1 MDALRRALALSI
13 AVIAVLCVVPASW
26 DDADAAGRLD
36 GLMLYEISPDNPE
49 GISLY
54 NYGNEPVDLRDYMV
68 ADQPSVSGGREG
80 SLHFTQEIIVQ
91 PGTYVVLADADPET
105 SMFTKGED
113 VYLTSSGNDFGI
125 ETEGSFNMANGGD
138 DIYLLSKDG
147 TVLDALFYGD
157 KEVDGSQYWTG
168 EPVEIPS
175 DGYIQRTGGTDTDS
189 ASDWSVPGTL
199 GLEFDPDLRYGAE
212 VTPFLFPD
220 HGGIPVYDTL
230 ESARVSID
238 IEIYMI
244 TSANLYALLIEK
256 EHQGV
261 EVRLLLEGNNINDNL
276 GPYLPYIQQLV
287 EAGGEVRMIGV
298 GSDGVADRF
307 NLVHAKYAVVDGGT
321 VIVTSENWTED
332 NLNGHLDDDPYDSTS
347 GDGNRGWGAVVDSDG
362 YAGFMSSVF
371 ENDWSMDYGDVK
383 TFDELYGTPE
393 TGNALTYQAPD
404 DIPSGYLRT
413 FSAEVTPVLSNDDSY
428 EALEYYISTA
438 EERFYSQ
445 QQSFS
450 TSFQNM
456 NKDGLIGSIAERT
469 STMDLDCRLI
479 FGSEGEGFIDT
490 INGSSKIKA
499 AVMTKPYVH
508 NKGIISDDHVWVS
521 SVNWTPT
528 SFHQNREVAVVIH
541 SAEVADYFA
550 GAFLNDFD
558 RCYDY
563 DGLRVDITEIQDTY
577 EAGKEV
583 TFTVDVVNGSGN
595 YTYYWDFGDGTE
607 VRETDEPRV
616 CHTPVWNGEE
626 AAVYNLTVR
635 VVDQDDGVEGEAHA
649 TYVILKEG
657 VQWGD
662 QDQPGEGDQDQSE
675 GDGVPSFLS
684 EYMYI
689 LAPLLVIILAVVGAL
704 SRSRKK
710 SKRK

>member
-383 TFDELYGTPE
+383 TFDELYGKADLALYAAKHKGKDACAVYRDVLPE
-393 TGNALTYQAPD
+393 HTGRPGGQGKREGAKREKIAEQRPGHTAAFVKTQAPCCLCD
-404 DIPSGYLRT
+404 AGVPCHDAKADHKR
-413 FSAEVTPVLSNDDSY
+413 D
-428 EALEYYISTA
+428 
-438 EERFYSQ
+438 
-445 QQSFS
+445 
-450 TSFQNM
+450 
-456 NKDGLIGSIAERT
+456 
-469 STMDLDCRLI
+469 
-479 FGSEGEGFIDT
+479 
-490 INGSSKIKA
+490 KA
-499 AVMTKPYVH
+499 ARDEKAKAKTGHGQQDLWQDSHEKPPFLYRS
-508 NKGIISDDHVWVS
+508 GR
-521 SVNWTPT
+521 SV
-528 SFHQNREVAVVIH
+528 R
-541 SAEVADYFA
+541 
-550 GAFLNDFD
+550 
-558 RCYDY
+558 
-563 DGLRVDITEIQDTY
+563 
-577 EAGKEV
+577 
-583 TFTVDVVNGSGN
+583 
-595 YTYYWDFGDGTE
+595 
-607 VRETDEPRV
+607 
-616 CHTPVWNGEE
+616 
-626 AAVYNLTVR
+626 
-635 VVDQDDGVEGEAHA
+635 
-649 TYVILKEG
+649 
-657 VQWGD
+657 
-662 QDQPGEGDQDQSE
+662 
-675 GDGVPSFLS
+675 
-684 EYMYI
+684 
-689 LAPLLVIILAVVGAL
+689 
-704 SRSRKK
+704 
-710 SKRK
+710 

>member
-13 AVIAVLCVVPASW
+13 AVIAVLCVVPTSW

-36 GLMLYEISPDNPE
+36 GLMLYEVSPDNPE

-54 NYGNEPVDLRDYMV
+54 NYGNEPVDLRDYVV

-125 ETEGSFNMANGGD
+125 EREGSFNMANGGD

-147 TVLDALFYGD
+147 TVLDTLFYGD
-157 KEVDGSQYWTG
+157 KEADGSQYWTG
-168 EPVEIPS
+168 EPVAIPS

-244 TSANLYALLIEK
+244 TSSNLYALLIEK
-256 EHQGV
+256 ERQGI

-298 GSDGVADRF
+298 ASDGVADRF

-332 NLNGHLDDDPYDSTS
+332 NLNGHLDDDPYNSTS

-383 TFDELYGTPE
+383 TFGELYGTPE
-393 TGNALTYQAPD
+393 TGKALTYQAPD

-479 FGSEGEGFIDT
+479 FGSEGENFIDT

-595 YTYYWDFGDGTE
+595 YTYHWDFGDGTTIDTT
-607 VRETDEPRV
+607 VPRV
-616 CHTPVWNGEE
+616 CHTPVWNGED

-635 VVDQDDGVEGEAHA
+635 VVDQNDGVEGEAHA

-689 LAPLLVIILAVVGAL
+689 LAPLLVVILAIVGAL